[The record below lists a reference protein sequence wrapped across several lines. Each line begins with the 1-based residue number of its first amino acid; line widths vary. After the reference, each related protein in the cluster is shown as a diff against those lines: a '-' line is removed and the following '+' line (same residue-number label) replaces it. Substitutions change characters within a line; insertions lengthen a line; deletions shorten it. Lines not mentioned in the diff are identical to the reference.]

1 VQSDG
6 CAIRLRN
13 ARVLVS
19 VVVLGLVTG
28 SARGQGSSSPAGV
41 RHSLSGAWTLN
52 AALSDPVDADDA
64 AETSL
69 VLTMGRQ
76 AVTFY
81 ERDGS
86 RQIYGLSGR
95 RERRDLGSGTVWTT
109 ATWDGTT
116 LRLVFEGTRS
126 PRILQ
131 LFSVDEHTGK
141 LIVVTSPDPDYQRKN
156 MLRLVYDPLVDR
168 TR

>member
-1 VQSDG
+1 MA
-6 CAIRLRN
+6 CAIRLANVRI
-13 ARVLVS
+13 LVS
-19 VVVLGLVTG
+19 LVMLGLATG
-28 SARGQGSSSPAGV
+28 SARGQGPSSQAGV
-41 RHSLSGAWTLN
+41 RRSLSGAWTLN
-52 AALSDPVDADDA
+52 AALSDAVDADDA
-64 AETSL
+64 AETNL

-95 RERRDLGSGTVWTT
+95 RERHDLGSGAVWTT

-116 LRLVFEGTRS
+116 LRLVFQGARG

-131 LFSVDEHTGK
+131 LFSVDEQTGR
-141 LIVVTSPDPDYQRKN
+141 LIVITSLDPDPQRTN
-156 MLRLVYDPLVDR
+156 MLRLVYDPLVER
-168 TR
+168 TP